1 MKVRHYTR
9 HASAFATEYFY
20 ACFAIRS
27 FFKAKKKAYAA
38 VICMHEIERPLDVQ
52 MCRIWYIV
60 AVDTEKVTFRLYS
73 ALQFALSHK

>member
-1 MKVRHYTR
+1 MKVRHYAR

-27 FFKAKKKAYAA
+27 LFKAKKKHMLRLYAQNRTPA
-38 VICMHEIERPLDVQ
+38 RCQ
-52 MCRIWYIV
+52 MCRILYIV
-60 AVDTEKVTFRLYS
+60 AADTEKVTFRLYS